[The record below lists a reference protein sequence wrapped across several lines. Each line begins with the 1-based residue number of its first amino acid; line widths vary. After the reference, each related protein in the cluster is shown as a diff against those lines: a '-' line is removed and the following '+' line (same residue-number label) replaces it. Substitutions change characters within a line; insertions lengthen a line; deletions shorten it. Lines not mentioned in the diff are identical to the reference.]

1 MAPEGTLSESAST
14 AVCPAKRL
22 VTRSTT
28 TGSGMRGSYDATVL
42 RRQHPEE
49 LTGLPDSGHQRVD
62 VVDVVIDVERR
73 PCGRRHSQ
81 ATHQRLG
88 AMMARAN
95 TDAVFIQDRRE
106 IVRVNV
112 TVREWH
118 DARAVTLRSVD
129 RDAFDL
135 REPLDR
141 YTGQLLLV
149 CG

>member
-1 MAPEGTLSESAST
+1 MMPEGTVSDSVST

-28 TGSGMRGSYDATVL
+28 TGSGMRGNYGPSVL
-42 RRQHPEE
+42 RRQHPEQ
-49 LTGLPDSGHQRVD
+49 LAGFPNSGDQRID
-62 VVDVVIDVERR
+62 VVDVVIDVEGRSG
-73 PCGRRHSQ
+73 GRRYSQ

-95 TDAVFIQDRRE
+95 TDAVFIQDRCE

-112 TVREWH
+112 AVREWN

-135 REPLDR
+135 REQLDR
-141 YTGQLLLV
+141 QPGELLLV
-149 CG
+149 